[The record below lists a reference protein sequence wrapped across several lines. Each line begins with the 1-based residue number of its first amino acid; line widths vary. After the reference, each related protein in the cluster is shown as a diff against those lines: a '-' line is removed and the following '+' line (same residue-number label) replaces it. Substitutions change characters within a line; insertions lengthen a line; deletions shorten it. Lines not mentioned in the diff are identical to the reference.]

1 MKAERV
7 VQAMQNIMQ
16 NPEFAKMAE
25 DLGKKMFEN
34 DPQLASMVQVCLLYK
49 CGCLVHLASFASLHV
64 FSLLAWHKMS
74 FLSFSSV
81 DAYFFRSSLPT
92 PFSCTKQTC
101 CLCLS

>member
-34 DPQLASMVQVCLLYK
+34 DPQLASMVQVCLPRVLINVD
-49 CGCLVHLASFASLHV
+49 CLIT
-64 FSLLAWHKMS
+64 WIP
-74 FLSFSSV
+74 
-81 DAYFFRSSLPT
+81 SSLFT
-92 PFSCTKQTC
+92 SSAC
-101 CLCLS
+101 